1 MNRQGLLRS
10 FISMGVL
17 LLATAAAADR
27 SDDEEQGGRRAQLYL
42 PIAGSVT
49 GGGTFAGTLSVQRFE
64 ARDGRVVAIGMVS
77 GSVSGAGTA
86 LVGPLAFPVEVG
98 PGSQPAAATPAPVA
112 PQPAAQTCQVL
123 HLALG
128 AVNLN
133 VLGLHVARQ
142 AVATDGR
149 GDSTV

>member
-17 LLATAAAADR
+17 LLATAAAAAR
-27 SDDEEQGGRRAQLYL
+27 SDDEGQGGRRAQLYL
-42 PIAGSVT
+42 PIAGSVA

-98 PGSQPAAATPAPVA
+98 PGSQRAAASPAAAA
-112 PQPAAQTCQVL
+112 PQPAAQTRQVL
-123 HLALG
+123 HPALG
-128 AVNLN
+128 TVNLH
-133 VLGLHVARQ
+133 VLGLQGATQ
-142 AVATDGR
+142 AI
-149 GDSTV
+149 